1 MPANS
6 NFTTLFTSQPCTLF
20 NCQTV
25 FIFTAIVLHLEC
37 SLSDKLFRFCPK
49 WTTTRIRMYIKWDIN
64 LYGGCFTGK
73 WAIIC
78 NILMITIVDLQ
89 LLFDRTHT
97 AVKIA
102 PNYSQPTIHV
112 LDASKSVVVVC

>member
-1 MPANS
+1 
-6 NFTTLFTSQPCTLF
+6 
-20 NCQTV
+20 
-25 FIFTAIVLHLEC
+25 
-37 SLSDKLFRFCPK
+37 
-49 WTTTRIRMYIKWDIN
+49 MYIKWDIN
-64 LYGGCFTGK
+64 LYGGCFTRE